1 MEKTDRISYLIV
13 GSGYRAEF
21 YGRIARR
28 YPELFR
34 AAFLCRSEE
43 KAALMRSRTGIVA
56 VTSPE
61 GGEAFRP
68 DFAVIAVNKTSICS
82 VAEEWVQRGF
92 PVMTETPCG
101 MTEEELK
108 RLWTLHCQG
117 ARITTAEQYHRYP
130 GLIAGLEAVREG
142 RIGTPYFA
150 YLSLVHDYHA
160 ASLFRRMLRTDGES
174 FTLRGSRMKSPL
186 TVTDSRNGAVYDGH
200 QADEVRD
207 TVIIDFDSGKR
218 AVYDFSGSQYH
229 SFLRSRHLVVRGD
242 KGEWNDNLLYT
253 WRDTQVRYPDKENPD
268 SGGENPVACKK
279 DPGAGKE
286 NPDSCE
292 EKAAGFPVTECLL
305 PFIPEKYRAL
315 DTPEMRDIRKVW
327 RPELH
332 LDNAQDEF
340 AIASMLFDMIN
351 CLHGS
356 KDVYLLR
363 EALAD
368 AYFRILMERAIS
380 RPWEE
385 IRPDR
390 MPWDSEE

>member
-1 MEKTDRISYLIV
+1 MDRISYLIV
-13 GSGYRAEF
+13 GSGYRAGF

-43 KAALMRSRTGIVA
+43 KAALMRSRTGIGA

-61 GGEAFRP
+61 EGEAFRP

-101 MTEEELK
+101 MTENELK

-130 GLIAGLEAVREG
+130 GLVAGLGAVREG
-142 RIGTPYFA
+142 RIGTPHFA

-160 ASLFRRMLRTDGES
+160 ASLFRRMLCADGEG

-186 TVTDSRNGAVYDGH
+186 IVTDSRNGAVYDGH
-200 QADEVRD
+200 AAEEVRD

-229 SFLRSRHLVVRGD
+229 SFLRSRHLVVRGE

-253 WRDTQVRYPDKENPD
+253 WREAQVRYPDKENPD
-268 SGGENPVACKK
+268 SREENA
-279 DPGAGKE
+279 
-286 NPDSCE
+286 S
-292 EKAAGFPVTECLL
+292 GFPVTECLL
-305 PFIPEKYRAL
+305 PVIPEKYRAL

-327 RPELH
+327 RPEIH
-332 LDNAQDEF
+332 LDSAQDEF

-356 KDVYLLR
+356 KDVYPLR

-368 AYFRILMERAIS
+368 AYFRILMERAFS